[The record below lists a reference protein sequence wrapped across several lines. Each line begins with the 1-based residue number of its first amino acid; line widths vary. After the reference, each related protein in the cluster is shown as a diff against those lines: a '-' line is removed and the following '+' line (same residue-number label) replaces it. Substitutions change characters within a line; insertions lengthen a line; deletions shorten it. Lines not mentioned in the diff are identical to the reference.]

1 MNDDA
6 QVAAPPGAELKAGSA
21 RQVRPGAPP
30 AAPPAAPLAALRSD
44 LFGALARAIFLAAG
58 VLVLLWFL
66 HKITGVLLFFT
77 LALVLA
83 LAMNAPVTWLE
94 QRRVPRT
101 AAALLVFVVV
111 LAIVVLLGWLTIPRL
126 TRDLVTLVNA
136 LPAFATS
143 LANRIGDFLG
153 HYPEVQDRLQ
163 VEERAI
169 SQLVSWSMGVLSGIW
184 RYSFSLLL
192 LLVLTLVLVSVV
204 LFMVVN
210 PQPLLAGYIA
220 AMPPHLRDP
229 AMRAFSRASQ
239 MVVGW
244 VFSSII
250 ISAMKAIPAYFVLE
264 FLGIPGALVWAV
276 FTFFADLVP
285 RLGFY
290 LMSIPP
296 VLVALSIDP
305 MTALWVGLYYWGISE
320 LLGNFVAPRIQ
331 SATMQIHPV
340 FLLFITLAMVS
351 AFGLIGAIIATP
363 IAGFIQVYFDEF
375 YLSRIPEDP
384 QLQQRVGAMLTRS
397 TKVPEVGR

>member
-1 MNDDA
+1 MGNVR
-6 QVAAPPGAELKAGSA
+6 QLPPRRGRRRTAPDLPQG
-21 RQVRPGAPP
+21 
-30 AAPPAAPLAALRSD
+30 AALTPPRGD

-77 LALVLA
+77 LAMVLA

-111 LAIVVLLGWLTIPRL
+111 TTIVGLLGWLVVPRL
-126 TRDLVTLVNA
+126 TRELVTLVNA
-136 LPAFATS
+136 LPAFAAS
-143 LANRIGDFLG
+143 LAERITNFLG
-153 HYPEVQDRLQ
+153 DYPEVQERLQ
-163 VEERAI
+163 VEEQAI
-169 SQLVSWSMGVLSGIW
+169 SQLVSWTMGVLSGIW

-204 LFMVVN
+204 LFMVIN
-210 PQPLLAGYIA
+210 PRPLLAGYIA

-244 VFSSII
+244 VYSSVI
-250 ISAMKAIPAYFVLE
+250 ISAMKAVPAYFVLD

-290 LMSIPP
+290 LMSVPP

-331 SATMQIHPV
+331 SATMQLHPV

-363 IAGFIQVYFDEF
+363 IAGFIQVYYEEF
-375 YLSRIPEDP
+375 YLARIPQDP
-384 QLQQRVGAMLTRS
+384 QLQERVDAMLVRS
-397 TKVPEVGR
+397 AEVPEASP